1 MGSFAPVLGLLK
13 DAGLEFW
20 KDKAPRLGAAIAFYT
35 ALSLSPMLVVVIA
48 IAGFAFGEEAARG
61 EIAHQIRGL
70 VGDEGASAVEAMLA
84 NRTRD
89 DGVVATVVGLAML
102 LVGATGLFA
111 QLQDALDTIWGVEPK
126 PAESVSTVR
135 EVGAVVWDRVL
146 SFSLVCGIA
155 FLLLV
160 SLVFSAVLAALT
172 GWMNGWLPESVTL
185 VAVLNQAI
193 SFALTAVLFGLIFK
207 LLPHVWLA
215 WSDVWVGAVVTAG
228 LFALGKFLIG
238 LYLGR
243 AAVGSAYG
251 AAGSFV
257 VLLVWVY
264 YSTQILLLGAEITYL
279 YATRYGSGAKA
290 AAGYGVAP
298 ANDGHVPGAE
308 KSVAP
313 AEPQPAAP

>member
-1 MGSFAPVLGLLK
+1 MGSFLPVLGLLK
-13 DAGLEFW
+13 DAGVEFW

-48 IAGFAFGEEAARG
+48 IAGLAFGEEAARG

-70 VGDEGASAVEAMLA
+70 VGDEGATAVEAMLA
-84 NRTRD
+84 NRSKD

-126 PAESVSTVR
+126 PTESAGTVR
-135 EVGAVVWDRVL
+135 EVVSVVWDRVV
-146 SFSLVCGIA
+146 SFSLVCGVA

-160 SLVFSAVLAALT
+160 SLVFSTVLAALT
-172 GWMNGWLPESVTL
+172 GWMSAWMPESLTL
-185 VAVLNQAI
+185 VSVLNNAI
-193 SFALTAVLFGLIFK
+193 SLALTAVMFGLIFK
-207 LLPHVWLA
+207 VLPHVRLA
-215 WSDVWVGAVVTAG
+215 WSDVWVGAAVTAG

-264 YSTQILLLGAEITYL
+264 YSTQILLLGAEVTYV
-279 YATRYGSGAKA
+279 YATRFGSGAA
-290 AAGYGVAP
+290 AAKGYDVAP
-298 ANDGHVPGAE
+298 ANDGRVPGAE
-308 KSVAP
+308 KAVAP
-313 AEPQPAAP
+313 AEPQPAGP

>member
-1 MGSFAPVLGLLK
+1 MNALAPAFGLLK
-13 DAGLEFW
+13 DAGVEFW

-35 ALSLSPMLVVVIA
+35 ALSLSPLLVVVIA
-48 IAGFAFGEEAARG
+48 IAGFVFGEEAARG
-61 EIAHQIRGL
+61 EIAQQIRGL
-70 VGDEGASAVEAMLA
+70 VGDEGATAVEAMLA
-84 NRTRD
+84 NRTKD
-89 DGVVATVVGLAML
+89 DGIVATVVGLATL

-126 PAESVSTVR
+126 ANAQTSTAR
-135 EVGAVVWDRVL
+135 EIVAAVWDRVL
-146 SFSLVCGIA
+146 SFSLVCGVA

-172 GWMNGWLPESVTL
+172 GWMNAWLPESLTL
-185 VAVLNQAI
+185 IAVLNNVI
-193 SFALTAVLFGLIFK
+193 SLALTAVMFGLMFK
-207 LLPHVWLA
+207 VLPHVRLA

-264 YSTQILLLGAEITYL
+264 YSTQILLLGAEVTYV
-279 YATRYGSGAKA
+279 YATRFGSGAA
-290 AAGYGVAP
+290 AAKGYDVAA
-298 ANDGHVPGAE
+298 ANDGRVPGAE
-308 KSVAP
+308 KAVAP
-313 AEPQPAAP
+313 AEPQPAAT